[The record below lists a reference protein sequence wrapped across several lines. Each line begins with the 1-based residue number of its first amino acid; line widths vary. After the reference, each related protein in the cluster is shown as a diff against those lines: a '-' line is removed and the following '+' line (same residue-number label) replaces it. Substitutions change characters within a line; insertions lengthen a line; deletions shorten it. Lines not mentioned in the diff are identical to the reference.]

1 MARKSS
7 IHIKLTNEERFEP
20 ERRAR
25 SLTAPH
31 RIVVRAKVILMLA
44 EGQSI
49 SGTAVQVG
57 RGRRIV
63 HKWAKRFVRKPTGPA
78 NHLKRYLPRS
88 MPRLRLLHSHSDSP
102 ERQQGL
108 ALRFPLEKGATGF
121 CLFPLLR
128 AFQSLDDYRYN
139 PVYSSP
145 NPLKSLSLA
154 ASRAMPCSW

>member
-49 SGTAVQVG
+49 LGTAVQVG

-108 ALRFPLEKGATGF
+108 ALRFP
-121 CLFPLLR
+121 R
-128 AFQSLDDYRYN
+128 APAGPRA
-139 PVYSSP
+139 P
-145 NPLKSLSLA
+145 NPLFKGERSTSPTCPSLYSISLQYTA
-154 ASRAMPCSW
+154 R